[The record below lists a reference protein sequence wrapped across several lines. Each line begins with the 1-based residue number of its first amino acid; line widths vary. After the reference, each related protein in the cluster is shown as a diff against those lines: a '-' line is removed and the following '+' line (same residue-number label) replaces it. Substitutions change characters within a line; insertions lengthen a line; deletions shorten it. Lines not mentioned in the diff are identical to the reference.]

1 MEATKPNQKAEV
13 VQISFV
19 NPFCKVPPQYFD
31 KCDDPLVSRI
41 KTVEVKDAKTLEVAP
56 VFEQVD
62 LMEEVR
68 ASSDLAGVDYMKRLL
83 ATGQAQ
89 PEDFYDD
96 GKSGV
101 DMRMIPETVHDA
113 SKASENLKNQI
124 SEVAKAAGVPED
136 EKISGSQLEKY
147 VAELVAKQFAA
158 QQSNNKEG
166 E

>member
-1 MEATKPNQKAEV
+1 MEATQPKQKAEV
-13 VQISFV
+13 VQISFT
-19 NPFCKVPPQYFD
+19 NPFCKVPPQHYD

-41 KTVEVKDAKTLEVAP
+41 KTVEVKDSKTLEVAP

-68 ASSDLAGVDYMKRLL
+68 ASADLAGVDYMKRLL

-101 DMRMIPETVHDA
+101 DLRMIPETVHDA
-113 SKASENLKNQI
+113 AKASEQIKNEI
-124 SEVAKAAGVPED
+124 AEVAKVAGVPDD

-158 QQSNNKEG
+158 QQSNKKEG